1 MLKSRGPGPDSLT
14 WKNMVVRH
22 SKITSQE
29 LLTDPNC
36 APESTQSV
44 STSWTGSHE
53 CDEAVT
59 LREKL
64 STNFSLVLL
73 LV

>member
-1 MLKSRGPGPDSLT
+1 MLNSRGPGPDSLT

-44 STSWTGSHE
+44 SNLFPLLGLALMS
-53 CDEAVT
+53 VT
-59 LREKL
+59 R
-64 STNFSLVLL
+64 LL
-73 LV
+73 L